1 MKFNASVNDEND
13 ELSEEKFATD
23 LLQQI
28 EDKVAKKLQKAG
40 IHGVSVKVNRA
51 DYTLSFRGD
60 EAAIDAAKKFLDAE
74 KEAQLRDREES

>member
-1 MKFNASVNDEND
+1 MNDAND

-28 EDKVAKKLQKAG
+28 EDKVAKKLQKAD
-40 IHGVSVKVNRA
+40 IRGVVVTVNRT

-60 EAAIDAAKKFLDAE
+60 EAAVEAAKKFLEAE
-74 KEAQLRDREES
+74 KEAQLRDSEEL

>member
-1 MKFNASVNDEND
+1 VNDEND

-40 IHGVSVKVNRA
+40 IRDVIVTVNRT

-60 EAAIDAAKKFLDAE
+60 ETAVEAAKKFLEAE
-74 KEAQLRDREES
+74 KEAQLRDSEEL